1 MKSTRINQTVAA
13 CLEPFSLPTSLK
25 LQTKD
30 YQTHGAFPI
39 IDQGQELIAGWTD
52 NPDGVISSPLPLIV
66 FGDHTRIFKYIDFP
80 FVRGADGTQILKA
93 RTDIYP
99 RYFYYACKSID
110 LASRGYN
117 RHFTTLKE
125 KTIPIPSWDEQV
137 QIASVLQC
145 LDKEQELLKRKLIV
159 SAKLTTALIHQLISD
174 EISVTSLDLDVLS
187 CPTAKEAIA

>member
-1 MKSTRINQTVAA
+1 M
-13 CLEPFSLPTSLK
+13 
-25 LQTKD
+25 
-30 YQTHGAFPI
+30 
-39 IDQGQELIAGWTD
+39 
-52 NPDGVISSPLPLIV
+52 
-66 FGDHTRIFKYIDFP
+66 
-80 FVRGADGTQILKA
+80 KA

-137 QIASVLQC
+137 QIANVLQH

-159 SAKLTTALIHQLISD
+159 NTKLTSALIHQLISD
-174 EISVTSLDLDVLS
+174 EVGVADLDLSALDAAE
-187 CPTAKEAIA
+187 PEEAAA